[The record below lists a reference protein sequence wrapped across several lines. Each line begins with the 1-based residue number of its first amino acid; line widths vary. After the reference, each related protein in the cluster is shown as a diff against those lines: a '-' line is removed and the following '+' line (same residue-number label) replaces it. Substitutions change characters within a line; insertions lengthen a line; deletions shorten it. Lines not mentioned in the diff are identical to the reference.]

1 MRMPNW
7 LKLLL
12 VVAAVSVSGCASR
25 HDAGPLVVTG
35 RLADRDLGSGT
46 AESPIE
52 LRPEQVTKLSVDLTN
67 TTAYPVTV
75 GHVRLEGEL
84 LDLIFLTYD
93 TGVHTTI
100 APGQT
105 KTVAFDIDFFDLR
118 GQAHGLLRGKVGL
131 YSTDREP
138 LGAIPIVIDGRGGP
152 WATTVTFNLVLLA
165 VAVASFGWNLY
176 RLGQRL
182 LPSHRFA
189 RGLRFLHSGAA
200 AGLTVSAASST
211 LRIWPLGTTGW
222 VSITV
227 LMALFAFGLGY
238 LGPGSDDVAEA
249 PVARQGHNPPDGGA
263 ASPVDV
269 IDLVAADRSVPAP
282 PVAPVPVP
290 VPVEVE
296 VGPTIV
302 PLDDGPAGLLS
313 GTVAVPGGPVVVPAT
328 GPELT
333 VRLEGEPTSPGA

>member
-46 AESPIE
+46 ADSPIE
-52 LRPEQVTKLSVDLTN
+52 LRPEQVTTLRVDLTN

-100 APGQT
+100 APGQK
-105 KTVAFDIDFFDLR
+105 KTVAFDIDFFDLT
-118 GQAHGLLRGKVGL
+118 GQAHGLLRGKVSL
-131 YSTDREP
+131 YSDEREP
-138 LGAIPIVIDGRGGP
+138 LGAIPIVVDGRGGP

-176 RLGQRL
+176 RLGQRR
-182 LPSHRFA
+182 LPPHRFA

-227 LMALFAFGLGY
+227 LMALFAFAMGY

-249 PVARQGHNPPDGGA
+249 VPGARPGHNPPDGGA
-263 ASPVDV
+263 AAGVDV
-269 IDLVAADRSVPAP
+269 IDLVAADRPVPAS
-282 PVAPVPVP
+282 PVAPPPAPVP
-290 VPVEVE
+290 AD

-302 PLDDGPAGLLS
+302 PRADGSARVPS
-313 GTVAVPGGPVVVPAT
+313 GPVLVTEGPVVVPAT
-328 GPELT
+328 GPEPV
-333 VRLEGEPTSPGA
+333 VRLEGEPTTPGS